1 LFKKEKKEKENMKS
15 NKFMILILYLL
26 IISVNSK
33 IKDLTQQ
40 DLDDFDRNDSITSFN
55 WTLTDTECNE
65 LKPFSIYYS
74 ILLLIALT
82 ANFAVLWVLIKRRK
96 ELLNHINQVQLVLII
111 INLLGTL
118 FGLPLV
124 IATLFSCKYENKFS
138 KFLRF

>member
-1 LFKKEKKEKENMKS
+1 MKS

-33 IKDLTQQ
+33 IKGLTQQ
-40 DLDDFDRNDSITSFN
+40 ELDDFVSDDSITSFN

-74 ILLLIALT
+74 ILLVIALT
-82 ANFAVLWVLIKRRK
+82 ANFTVIWVLIKRRK
-96 ELLNHINQVQLVLII
+96 ELLNHIYQVQLVLII

-124 IATLFSCKYENKFS
+124 IATLFSCK
-138 KFLRF
+138 